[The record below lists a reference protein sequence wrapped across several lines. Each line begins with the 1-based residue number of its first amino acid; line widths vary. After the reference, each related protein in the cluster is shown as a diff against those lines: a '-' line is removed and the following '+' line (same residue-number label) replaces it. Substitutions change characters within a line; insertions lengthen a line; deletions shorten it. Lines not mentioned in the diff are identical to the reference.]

1 MQEEQPKLVTSDALD
16 WFLQHLVSMTNQFQ
30 LFFPITLSVGGVLI
44 SGEIVDGKTYFDE
57 FAGLMKQGLLNIS
70 GEQFATHMG
79 DIYRSAGDRYLQSTA
94 ESEERPAIS
103 EPNYIHLRKAKIF
116 HAGGASIPRGEGVLW
131 RVRLG
136 AIDGFTLGSLS
147 LDEPLH

>member
-1 MQEEQPKLVTSDALD
+1 MPEEQPQLVTSDALD

-30 LFFPITLSVGGVLI
+30 LFFPVTLSVGGVLI

-57 FAGLMKQGLLNIS
+57 FAALMKERLSNIS

-79 DIYRSAGDRYLQSTA
+79 EIYRSAGDRYLQSA
-94 ESEERPAIS
+94 SEGEERPAVS
-103 EPNYIHLRKAKIF
+103 EPNYIHLRKAKLF

-147 LDEPLH
+147 LD